1 MSTPFQITPPL
12 TIGEAVVPIV
22 RMTDDEFKIFVEA
35 ISGPK
40 SFSLS
45 KEQLDDL
52 ESKVHSSGPAL
63 TYLLSVLA
71 FLYSQI
77 DRVLD
82 LGEEFSSSISKL
94 VEELDATA
102 KWGDQHSTAI
112 VRLSAVLERKETHK
126 RFRKV
131 QRLQSGFIPNG
142 VGFSSFVDL
151 RPDFGEGD
159 TPLLKGYIRMIQ
171 MRVTTDSDTPEH
183 RRFVFQLTEAGL
195 SELKKAVERLEL
207 KLAEL
212 KKDNSIAPRIIE

>member
-22 RMTDDEFKIFVEA
+22 RMTDDEFKILLEA

-45 KEQLDDL
+45 KERLEDL
-52 ESKVHSSGPAL
+52 QKKIPSSGPAL
-63 TYLLSVLA
+63 TYLLSILA

-77 DRVLD
+77 DRVVD
-82 LGEEFSSSISKL
+82 LGEQFPSAISKL
-94 VEELDATA
+94 VEELNTTA
-102 KWGDQHSTAI
+102 KWGDQHSKAI
-112 VRLSAVLERKETHK
+112 ARFSAVLERKETHK

-131 QRLQSGFIPNG
+131 QRLQSGFIPNA

-159 TPLLKGYIRMIQ
+159 APSLQGYLRMIQ
-171 MRVTTDSDTPEH
+171 MRISTDADMPEH
-183 RRFVFQLTEAGL
+183 RRFVFQLTEDGL
-195 SELKKAVERLEL
+195 SELKKTVERLEL

-212 KKDNSIAPRIIE
+212 KKDDCIATRIIE